1 MKPLMPDRAV
11 ARKLLLLQK
20 NRQYKVKADRENSL
34 SVCFFVCPVP
44 SGLPHRSHCVPININ
59 RCGYRVLLELLGR
72 FELPTSSLPILLRLF
87 CLILS
92 CFVLKP
98 ETLAAQG
105 FQAFLF
111 CVLVSLI
118 LFLRMGFFDARMGF
132 VWVLQRSIRGSSL
145 THLTHLF

>member
-1 MKPLMPDRAV
+1 MLCQKCTKPR
-11 ARKLLLLQK
+11 
-20 NRQYKVKADRENSL
+20 N
-34 SVCFFVCPVP
+34 
-44 SGLPHRSHCVPININ
+44 H
-59 RCGYRVLLELLGR
+59 CGYRVLLELLGG
-72 FELPTSSLPILLRLF
+72 FEPPTSSLPILLRLF

>member
-1 MKPLMPDRAV
+1 MGFAM
-11 ARKLLLLQK
+11 
-20 NRQYKVKADRENSL
+20 
-34 SVCFFVCPVP
+34 
-44 SGLPHRSHCVPININ
+44 
-59 RCGYRVLLELLGR
+59 ELLGR

>member
-1 MKPLMPDRAV
+1 MLCQKCTKPR
-11 ARKLLLLQK
+11 
-20 NRQYKVKADRENSL
+20 N
-34 SVCFFVCPVP
+34 
-44 SGLPHRSHCVPININ
+44 H
-59 RCGYRVLLELLGR
+59 CGYRVLLELLGR

-98 ETLAAQG
+98 ETLAAQW

-132 VWVLQRSIRGSSL
+132 VWVLSSMVFL
-145 THLTHLF
+145 THANALELHYALSLVLYRA

>member
-1 MKPLMPDRAV
+1 M
-11 ARKLLLLQK
+11 
-20 NRQYKVKADRENSL
+20 
-34 SVCFFVCPVP
+34 
-44 SGLPHRSHCVPININ
+44 
-59 RCGYRVLLELLGR
+59 ELLGR

-98 ETLAAQG
+98 EPLAAQG

-132 VWVLQRSIRGSSL
+132 VWVLQLLIIHGISNASNVFI
-145 THLTHLF
+145 LFRAPGLNFS

>member
-1 MKPLMPDRAV
+1 M
-11 ARKLLLLQK
+11 
-20 NRQYKVKADRENSL
+20 
-34 SVCFFVCPVP
+34 
-44 SGLPHRSHCVPININ
+44 
-59 RCGYRVLLELLGR
+59 ELLGR

-132 VWVLQRSIRGSSL
+132 VWVLSSMVFL
-145 THLTHLF
+145 THANALELHYALSLVLYRA

>member
-1 MKPLMPDRAV
+1 
-11 ARKLLLLQK
+11 LQ
-20 NRQYKVKADRENSL
+20 QKASKAEVFDA
-34 SVCFFVCPVP
+34 F
-44 SGLPHRSHCVPININ
+44 
-59 RCGYRVLLELLGR
+59 LELLGR

-98 ETLAAQG
+98 ETLAAQV

-132 VWVLQRSIRGSSL
+132 VWVLSSMVFL
-145 THLTHLF
+145 THSTYLF

>member
-1 MKPLMPDRAV
+1 MLCQKCTKPRNHCDYRA
-11 ARKLLLLQK
+11 
-20 NRQYKVKADRENSL
+20 
-34 SVCFFVCPVP
+34 
-44 SGLPHRSHCVPININ
+44 
-59 RCGYRVLLELLGR
+59 LLELLGR
-72 FELPTSSLPILLRLF
+72 FELPTSSLPILPRLF
-87 CLILS
+87 FPTLL

-132 VWVLQRSIRGSSL
+132 VWVLSSMVFL
-145 THLTHLF
+145 THSTYLF

>member
-1 MKPLMPDRAV
+1 VGQAV
-11 ARKLLLLQK
+11 DPHFDPHL
-20 NRQYKVKADRENSL
+20 KVHFYNEKHLKSEDFG
-34 SVCFFVCPVP
+34 CF
-44 SGLPHRSHCVPININ
+44 
-59 RCGYRVLLELLGR
+59 LELLGR

-132 VWVLQRSIRGSSL
+132 VWVLSSMVFL
-145 THLTHLF
+145 THSTYLF